1 MNPVQTLGLFLLVT
15 GLLLMVI
22 SLLVPGRGREGRG
35 GEGEGRSEVV
45 GGIILIGPVPIVFGR
60 NLTKGM
66 LLLLVLS
73 GLAMAITLLAL
84 YVMTGG

>member
-1 MNPVQTLGLFLLVT
+1 MNPVQTLGLLLLVT
-15 GLLLMVI
+15 GLLLIMI
-22 SLLVPGRGREGRG
+22 SLLVPGRGREEQG
-35 GEGEGRSEVV
+35 GEERGSEVV
-45 GGIILIGPVPIVFGR
+45 GGIILIGPIPIVFGR

-73 GLAMAITLLAL
+73 GLAMAVTLLAL